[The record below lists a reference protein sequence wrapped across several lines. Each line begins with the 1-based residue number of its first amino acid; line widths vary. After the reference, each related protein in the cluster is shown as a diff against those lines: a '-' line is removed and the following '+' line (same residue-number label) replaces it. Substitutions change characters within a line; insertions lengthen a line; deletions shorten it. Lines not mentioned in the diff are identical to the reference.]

1 MKKCLHCIQRVA
13 LIRTLAI
20 SPDILLLD
28 EPFSALDYQTRL
40 AVSDD
45 VYRIIKK
52 EKKTVIMVTHD
63 LAEAISMAER
73 IIVLTKRPAEIKKIK
88 INKILIFLV
97 QITIITGL
105 TIIWQFLADKQI
117 INTFITSSP
126 KEVIKTII
134 NLYNQNNIFNHIY
147 ITIYETF
154 ISFIIG
160 TIIGTL
166 IAIILWWNKFIAK
179 VMDPYLTILNSLP
192 KVALG
197 PIIIIWAGASINS
210 IIIMAL
216 LISVIVTTIT
226 VYNGF
231 SNTDINKINLL
242 KSFKANKFQI
252 LKMVILPSNYPTI
265 ISSLKINV
273 SMSLIGVIMGEFL
286 VSKEGI
292 GYLIMYGS
300 QVFNLNLVI
309 TGIIILAFV
318 SYIMYMIVSYI
329 EKILIR
335 K

>member
-1 MKKCLHCIQRVA
+1 MY
-13 LIRTLAI
+13 
-20 SPDILLLD
+20 S
-28 EPFSALDYQTRL
+28 
-40 AVSDD
+40 
-45 VYRIIKK
+45 K
-52 EKKTVIMVTHD
+52 EHK
-63 LAEAISMAER
+63 EY
-73 IIVLTKRPAEIKKIK
+73 IKKIK

-126 KEVIKTII
+126 KEVIKTLI

-154 ISFIIG
+154 ISFILG

-166 IAIILWWNKFIAK
+166 IAIILWWNEFIAK

-309 TGIIILAFV
+309 TGIIILAVV